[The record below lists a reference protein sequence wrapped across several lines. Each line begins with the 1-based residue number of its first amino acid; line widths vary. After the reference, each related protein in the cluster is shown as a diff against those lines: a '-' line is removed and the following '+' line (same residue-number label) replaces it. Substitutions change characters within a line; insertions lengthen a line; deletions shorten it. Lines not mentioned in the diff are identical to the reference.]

1 MWRFPLGIGMT
12 SGQTADGKHDFISQA
27 MPVSVGWHF

>member
-1 MWRFPLGIGMT
+1 MCRLLSENGMT
-12 SGQTADGKHDFISQA
+12 SGQTTDGKHDFISHA